1 MKTVSRLLLALPV
14 VFLLVPSPLVRGQ
27 EKKVP
32 FEGTFERGLVYG
44 KGGTTELKLDLAVP
58 REGEG
63 PFPTIVCIHGGGWR
77 GGKRESLDDVT
88 MLLARRGFVAVTI
101 SYRLVP
107 DAKFPSQ
114 IEDCKAAVRW
124 LRANAK
130 KYHVDPD
137 RIGCMG
143 FSAGGHLSCL
153 LGVTDKKDGLEG
165 EGGNADQSSRVQAV
179 VSYFGPTDLCEKT
192 WSKDVEESV
201 LAPFVGAKFDD
212 KPELYKKV
220 SPVTYIS
227 KGAPPFLFFHGSKDT
242 LVAPRHSK
250 VMCEKLQAAGGN
262 AKVVILEGEGH
273 GWGGEKLKSTIDQ
286 TVSFFEETLKKK

>member
-1 MKTVSRLLLALPV
+1 MKIRLQLALPL
-14 VFLLVPSPLVRGQ
+14 FILLVIPACLRAQ
-27 EKKVP
+27 KEKEAPDVQAQK
-32 FEGTFERGLVYG
+32 GIVYG
-44 KGGTTELKLDLAVP
+44 KGGTTELMLNLAMP
-58 REGEG
+58 KEGEG
-63 PFPTIVCIHGGGWR
+63 PFPAIVCIHGGGWR

-88 MLLARRGFVAVTI
+88 HLFARKGYVAVTV

-107 DAKFPSQ
+107 DAKFPAQ

-130 KYHVDPD
+130 KYKADPE
-137 RIGCMG
+137 RIGAVG
-143 FSAGGHLSCL
+143 FSAGGHLCCL

-165 EGGNADQSSRVQAV
+165 EGGNPDQSSRVQAV

-192 WSKDVEESV
+192 WGKDLEEKV
-201 LAPFVGAKFDD
+201 LAPFVGAAFDD

-220 SPVTYIS
+220 SPVTYVG

-250 VMCEKLQAAGGN
+250 VMCEKLQAAGGT
-262 AKVVILEGEGH
+262 AKLVIMEGEGH
-273 GWGGEKLKSTIDQ
+273 GWAGDKLKQTVDQ
-286 TVSFFEETLKKK
+286 TVAFFDENLKKK